1 MDITKQEQEIAE
13 IEMANF
19 VLLSLYRNYSLQM
32 MNNSSLKDECIT
44 KMRQIKHDLRYLS
57 RKELISKVKT
67 IYKPLL
73 HNQGN

>member
-1 MDITKQEQEIAE
+1 MDITKQEQEIAD

-32 MNNSSLKDECIT
+32 MNNSSLKDEYIT